1 MFKCGM
7 HGALASSCVVTAH
20 EWAEGSKTSCLSV
33 SNCYPYPSSLTCIQ
47 GDMFSSAISFNQD
60 LSNWDISSGD
70 SFVSECNLD
79 DVVFAWCIGLLFP
92 FAHLISVIHVL

>member
-1 MFKCGM
+1 
-7 HGALASSCVVTAH
+7 
-20 EWAEGSKTSCLSV
+20 
-33 SNCYPYPSSLTCIQ
+33 
-47 GDMFSSAISFNQD
+47 MFSSAISFNQD